1 MKGEVSG
8 ISRVFL
14 ISTISSRREI
24 KKARH
29 RAWPR

>member
-14 ISTISSRREI
+14 ISTISRREI